1 MEIKRDGYLK
11 ELIDRMDNGL
21 IKVITGIRRCGKSY
35 LLFNLFYKYLRDN
48 LHIDDNHIIKLA
60 LDDRQNKRYL
70 NPDELYLYVKERI
83 KDNGKYYIL
92 LDEVQ
97 LVEDFE
103 SVLNGFLH
111 IENVDTYVTGSNA
124 KFLSKD
130 IITEFRGRGDE
141 IKVAPLS
148 FAEFMSV
155 YTAGD
160 KYDAWNEYFTYG
172 GLPAILM
179 RKTPKQKTEYLT
191 TLFKEVYLTDIKE
204 RNKIKNDGELE
215 ELLNVL
221 SSSIGSL
228 TNPSKLYKTFKTLK
242 NVELSEPTIKT
253 YLEYLEDAFVVH
265 KAIRYDIKGKKYINT
280 PSKYYFTDVGL
291 RNARLNFRQQE
302 ENHIMENIIY
312 NELCIRGYNVD
323 VGIVEINE
331 RTEEGKYV
339 KKSLEVDFIA
349 TQGNKKYYIQSA
361 FRLGDEAKERQ
372 EKKSLENI
380 SDFFKKIVVV
390 KDRTMLSRDENG
402 IVTMDIFEFLLN
414 LDSLDL

>member
-1 MEIKRDGYLK
+1 MEISRNDYLQ

-35 LLFNLFYKYLRDN
+35 LLFQIFYKYLKNSLR
-48 LHIDDNHIIKLA
+48 IDEGNIIKLA
-60 LDDRQNKRYL
+60 LDDRQNKQYL
-70 NPDELYLYVKERI
+70 NPDALYAYVKERVRGE
-83 KDNGKYYIL
+83 GKYYIL

-111 IENVDTYVTGSNA
+111 MENVDVYVTGSNA

-148 FAEFMSV
+148 FAEFTSA
-155 YTAGD
+155 YTLGD

-172 GLPAILM
+172 GLPAVLE
-179 RKTPKQKTEYLT
+179 RKTVKQKTEYLT
-191 TLFKEVYLTDIKE
+191 NLFKEVYLTDIKE

-228 TNPSKLYKTFKTLK
+228 TNPSKLNKTFKSIK
-242 NVELSEPTIKT
+242 NVELSEPTIKN

-265 KAIRYDIKGKKYINT
+265 KAIRYDVKGKKYINT

-331 RTEEGKYV
+331 RTQDGKYV
-339 KKSLEVDFIA
+339 KKGLEVDFIA
-349 TQGNKKYYIQSA
+349 TQGSKKYYIQSA
-361 FRLGDEAKERQ
+361 FRISDMEKERQ

-380 SDFFKKIVVV
+380 NDSFKKIVVV

-414 LDSLDL
+414 PNSLEL

>member
-1 MEIKRDGYLK
+1 MEIKRDRYLQ

-35 LLFNLFYKYLRDN
+35 LLFKLFYKYLKEN
-48 LHIDDNHIIKLA
+48 LHIDEEHIIKLA
-60 LDDRQNKRYL
+60 LDDRQNKEYL
-70 NPDELYLYVKERI
+70 NPDALYVYVKGRI
-83 KDNGKYYIL
+83 KDNEKYYIL

-111 IENVDTYVTGSNA
+111 IENADTYVTGSNA

-141 IKVAPLS
+141 IRVAPLS
-148 FAEFMSV
+148 FAEFLSV
-155 YTAGD
+155 YGSGD

-172 GLPAILM
+172 GLPAILE
-179 RKTPKQKTEYLT
+179 RKTVKQKTEYLIN
-191 TLFKEVYLTDIKE
+191 LFKEVYLTDIKE
-204 RNKIKNDGELE
+204 RNKVKNDGELE

-228 TNPSKLYKTFKTLK
+228 TNPSKLNKTFKTMK
-242 NVELSEPTIKT
+242 NVELSEPTIKN

-265 KAIRYDIKGKKYINT
+265 KALRYDIKGKKYINT

-312 NELCIRGYNVD
+312 NELRIRGYSVD

-331 RTEEGKYV
+331 RIEDGRYV

-349 TQGNKKYYIQSA
+349 MQGSKKYYIQSA
-361 FRLGDEAKERQ
+361 FRISDGDKEKQ
-372 EKKSLENI
+372 EKRSLENI
-380 SDFFKKIVVV
+380 NDFFKKIVVM

-414 LDSLDL
+414 PNSLDA